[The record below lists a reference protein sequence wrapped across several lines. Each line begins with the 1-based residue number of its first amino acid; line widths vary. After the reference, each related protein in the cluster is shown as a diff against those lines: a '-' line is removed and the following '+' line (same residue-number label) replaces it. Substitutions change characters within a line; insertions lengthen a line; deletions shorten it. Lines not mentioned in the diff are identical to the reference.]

1 MSTVRYEVRDRIAYL
16 TMDRPEAL
24 NAMNTALR
32 DDLRSSWAR
41 FRADDEAWV
50 AVLTG
55 AGDRA
60 FCAGADIKEMR
71 GRQDQEGPDPFWLP
85 DDQDRSI
92 ESGYPLW
99 KPVIAAIN
107 GHCLGG
113 GMTLAAGCDIRVAST
128 NATFGFPEVAL
139 GLPTVV
145 GAVWL
150 PKMMPLGRALELL
163 LTGGRFSAEEA
174 HRFGFLEYLVEP
186 GQAVAKATDIA
197 TKICQNGPLA
207 VRITKEVVRRS
218 LEMPMGDAFRF
229 GEALR
234 RVARTSQDAQEGPRA
249 FVEKRPPRYLGR

>member
-1 MSTVRYEVRDRIAYL
+1 MSTVRYEVREKIAFVTL
-16 TMDRPEAL
+16 DRPEAL
-24 NAMNTALR
+24 NAMNTELR
-32 DDLRSSWAR
+32 DDLRATWAR
-41 FRADDEAWV
+41 FRADEDAWV

-71 GRQDQEGPDPFWLP
+71 ANQDRGGGDPFWLP
-85 DDQDRSI
+85 DDIDRSL
-92 ESGYPLW
+92 ESGYPLY

-139 GLPTVV
+139 GLPTVL

-150 PKMMPLGRALELL
+150 AKMLPLGKGLELL
-163 LTGGRFSAEEA
+163 LTGDRFPAETMKEI
-174 HRFGFLEYLVEP
+174 GFIEYLVEP
-186 GQAVAKATDIA
+186 GQALAKATEVAERIRKNA
-197 TKICQNGPLA
+197 PIA
-207 VRITKEVVRRS
+207 VRATKEVFKRS

-229 GEALR
+229 GETMR
-234 RVARTSQDAQEGPRA
+234 RVVRTTEDAQEGPRA
-249 FVEKRPPRYLGR
+249 FVEKRPPKYQAR

>member
-1 MSTVRYEVRDRIAYL
+1 MSTVRYEVRNRIAYVTL
-16 TMDRPEAL
+16 DRPEAL

-32 DDLRSSWAR
+32 DDLRSTWAR

-50 AVLTG
+50 AVVTG

-71 GRQDQEGPDPFWLP
+71 GRQDQEESDPFWLP
-85 DDQDRSI
+85 DDLDRSL
-92 ESGYPLW
+92 ESGFPLW

-139 GLPTVV
+139 GLPTVI

-150 PKMMPLGRALELL
+150 PKMLPLGRALELL

-174 HRFGFLEYLVEP
+174 YRFDFLEYVVEP
-186 GQAVAKATDIA
+186 GQAVAKATEIA
-197 TKICQNGPLA
+197 TQINQNGPLA
-207 VRITKEVVRRS
+207 VRLTKEVARRS
-218 LEMPMGDAFRF
+218 LEMPLGDTFRL

-249 FVEKRPPRYLGR
+249 FVEKRPPRYQGR